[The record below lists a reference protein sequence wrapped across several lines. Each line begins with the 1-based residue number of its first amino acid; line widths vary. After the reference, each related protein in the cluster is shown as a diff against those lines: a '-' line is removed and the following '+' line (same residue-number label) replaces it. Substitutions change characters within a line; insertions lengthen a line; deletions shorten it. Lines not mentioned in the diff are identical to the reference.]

1 MKLNKKILKN
11 LILNELNAVVSTQ
24 DMGMGALDDF
34 ETGKFENNSR
44 VIVETLQSLIMMVT
58 KDDTLSDKELKF
70 LKRVLTDNVLVR
82 TNYVIS
88 AIDARLAGNR
98 GYKA

>member
-1 MKLNKKILKN
+1 MKINEKILKN
-11 LILNELNAVVSTQ
+11 LILNELNSVVSTQ
-24 DMGMGALDDF
+24 DDAHGTLDDF

-70 LKRVLTDNVLVR
+70 LKRVLTDNILVR